1 MLSLHEDVLDLYLR
15 ACPTRPFEGPE
26 GQRAKVKRFVEF
38 NGTITEEAPTERK
51 RVLVARWSV
60 DLMGRITVQPVN

>member
-15 ACPTRPFEGPE
+15 ACPTRAFEGPD

-38 NGTITEEAPTERK
+38 NGTITEEAPTER
-51 RVLVARWSV
+51 R
-60 DLMGRITVQPVN
+60 